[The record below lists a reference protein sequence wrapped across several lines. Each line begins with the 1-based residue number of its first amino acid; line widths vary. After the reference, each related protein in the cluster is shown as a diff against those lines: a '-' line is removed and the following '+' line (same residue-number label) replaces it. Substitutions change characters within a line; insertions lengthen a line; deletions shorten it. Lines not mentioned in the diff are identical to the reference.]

1 MASTGSPGCLN
12 PGWRLLASQ
21 SMDPKAAEPK
31 SGAILDPRARS
42 ILDFERTWWREPGPK
57 GRLIR
62 ERLNISPTRY
72 HQLLNRIIDRPEAL
86 TYDPML
92 VRRLR
97 RMRDDRRR
105 RRVAGRLGLPM

>member
-1 MASTGSPGCLN
+1 MASTVTPGCLN
-12 PGWRLLASQ
+12 RCPRLLASQ
-21 SMDPKAAEPK
+21 GMNSGTGDPKTAA
-31 SGAILDPRARS
+31 SLGSRDRA

-62 ERLNISPTRY
+62 ERLDISAARY

-97 RMRDDRRR
+97 RMRDARRR
-105 RRVAGRLGLPM
+105 RRVAGQLGLPM

>member
-1 MASTGSPGCLN
+1 MDSTAGDS
-12 PGWRLLASQ
+12 
-21 SMDPKAAEPK
+21 K
-31 SGAILDPRARS
+31 SGVTLDPRARS

-62 ERLNISPTRY
+62 DRLGISPTRY

-97 RMRDDRRR
+97 RMRDVRRR

>member
-1 MASTGSPGCLN
+1 MSTNGGERKAKGS
-12 PGWRLLASQ
+12 
-21 SMDPKAAEPK
+21 
-31 SGAILDPRARS
+31 LDPRDRA

-62 ERLNISPTRY
+62 ERLGISAARY
-72 HQLLNRIIDRPEAL
+72 HQLLNRIIDRPDAL

-97 RMRDDRRR
+97 RMRDARRR
-105 RRVAGRLGLPM
+105 RRVAGQLGLPM

>member
-1 MASTGSPGCLN
+1 MGSKTGDRQAGSP
-12 PGWRLLASQ
+12 
-21 SMDPKAAEPK
+21 
-31 SGAILDPRARS
+31 LDPRDRA

-62 ERLNISPTRY
+62 ERLGISAARY

-86 TYDPML
+86 AFDPML

-97 RMRDDRRR
+97 RVRDARRR
-105 RRVAGRLGLPM
+105 RRVAGQLGLPM

>member
-1 MASTGSPGCLN
+1 MGSTGG
-12 PGWRLLASQ
+12 
-21 SMDPKAAEPK
+21 DPKAGGP
-31 SGAILDPRARS
+31 LDPRDRA

-62 ERLNISPTRY
+62 ERLGISAARY
-72 HQLLNRIIDRPEAL
+72 HQLLNRIMDRPEAL

-97 RMRDDRRR
+97 RMRDARRR
-105 RRVAGRLGLPM
+105 RRVAGQLGLPM